1 MNVYEVFLKK
11 DGKDEF
17 RHAGSIEAAD
27 PDLAMVLVRE
37 TYLRRAEGDQVW
49 LVDRRHV
56 VASGPGYIDPN
67 ADKPHRFNDGGR
79 VAARRKAK
87 RDESGAAR

>member
-1 MNVYEVFLKK
+1 
-11 DGKDEF
+11 
-17 RHAGSIEAAD
+17 
-27 PDLAMVLVRE
+27 
-37 TYLRRAEGDQVW
+37 
-49 LVDRRHV
+49 
-56 VASGPGYIDPN
+56 VASDPGYIDPN